1 MFLSY
6 GTKSEVNTNF
16 FGLKIFLNKSIKML
30 CVGGGNEQQM
40 PKGVKQK
47 KINTDWKGHLNNNIK
62 GICCVP
68 SFVHF

>member
-1 MFLSY
+1 MALNQKLILTFLASRFFL
-6 GTKSEVNTNF
+6 TKA
-16 FGLKIFLNKSIKML
+16 LKC
-30 CVGGGNEQQM
+30 CVCGGGGNEQQM

-62 GICCVP
+62 DICCVP